1 MKKSR
6 ARHPKAPPLLCLKK
20 NRNRYDALRRLPL
33 REPTTGFVPVACC
46 TTAERGQA
54 FQSVADRQSPIG
66 LGKPL
71 LLHLA
76 NMPLSPLV
84 RVLLARP
91 PNDYRLD

>member
-1 MKKSR
+1 MT
-6 ARHPKAPPLLCLKK
+6 LYGVCLCVT
-20 NRNRYDALRRLPL
+20 YHRLCAS
-33 REPTTGFVPVACC
+33 ACC